1 MMLVNTLNE
10 KKFEF
15 NIELEATS
23 NKDKKFSIIL
33 NAETLSC
40 LSVTATNKTEIFKHS
55 FSNKFSIEEIK
66 KNKYMNMYD
75 NLEEICNEIKKITK
89 NNPPIIKENNKSLFI
104 IIPLPHD
111 KIKECTFELKEIE
124 RNEGDK
130 IEDMREI
137 IYEIKRENESL
148 KKEISDIK
156 FEYNELKK
164 VSDIQNNEITKLK
177 EQIAILL
184 EYHNKLK
191 EEEEKKLEIKIESSI
206 IKDNKEYKKAIKKWI
221 NSNKNIKA
229 ELLYKKSRDGDQIS
243 KFHELCDNKGP
254 TLTLF
259 QTEDGNIG
267 GIYTPLSWDNH
278 TGWKNDLDTFMFNLN
293 KSKKYKKLKNNFSI
307 YMTKDCSPWSYAFG
321 FSSTYQMNK
330 IEHGGI
336 NINKIYEN
344 GAEILPN
351 NNQEAKWF
359 DVVEVE
365 VFEINVNK

>member
-1 MMLVNTLNE
+1 
-10 KKFEF
+10 
-15 NIELEATS
+15 
-23 NKDKKFSIIL
+23 
-33 NAETLSC
+33 
-40 LSVTATNKTEIFKHS
+40 
-55 FSNKFSIEEIK
+55 
-66 KNKYMNMYD
+66 
-75 NLEEICNEIKKITK
+75 
-89 NNPPIIKENNKSLFI
+89 
-104 IIPLPHD
+104 
-111 KIKECTFELKEIE
+111 
-124 RNEGDK
+124 
-130 IEDMREI
+130 MREI

-191 EEEEKKLEIKIESSI
+191 IKEEEEEKKLEIKIESSI

-229 ELLYKKSRDGDQIS
+229 ELLFKKSRDGDQIS

-267 GIYTPLSWDNH
+267 GIYTPLNWDNH

-293 KSKKYKKLKNNFSI
+293 KSEKYKKLKNEDSI
-307 YMTKDCSPWSYAFG
+307 YVTKDYSPWTYAFG
-321 FSSTYQMNK
+321 FNSTYQMNK
-330 IEHGGI
+330 IEHQGI
-336 NINKIYEN
+336 CINDYYEN
-344 GAEILPN
+344 GAEILLN
-351 NNQEAKWF
+351 NSHETKWF
-359 DVVEVE
+359 NVVEVE
-365 VFEINVNK
+365 VFKINVN

>member
-1 MMLVNTLNE
+1 
-10 KKFEF
+10 
-15 NIELEATS
+15 
-23 NKDKKFSIIL
+23 
-33 NAETLSC
+33 
-40 LSVTATNKTEIFKHS
+40 
-55 FSNKFSIEEIK
+55 
-66 KNKYMNMYD
+66 MNMFD

-89 NNPPIIKENNKSLFI
+89 NNIPIIKENNNSLFI
-104 IIPLPHD
+104 IIYFQNN
-111 KIKECTFELKEIE
+111 KIKEFTFELKEIE

-137 IYEIKRENESL
+137 IYEIKKENESL
-148 KKEISDIK
+148 KKEISEIK
-156 FEYNELKK
+156 IEYNELKK

-267 GIYTPLSWDNH
+267 GIYAPLSWDNH
-278 TGWKNDLDTFMFNLN
+278 TGWKKDLDTFMFNLN
-293 KSKKYKKLKNNFSI
+293 KSEKYKKIKNDCSI
-307 YMTKDCSPWSYAFG
+307 YVTKDCSPWTYAFG
-321 FSSTYQMNK
+321 FNSTYQMNK
-330 IEHGGI
+330 IEHRGI
-336 NINKIYEN
+336 CINDYYEK
-344 GAEILPN
+344 GAEILSN
-351 NNQEAKWF
+351 NSHEAKWF
-359 DVVEVE
+359 NVVEVE
-365 VFEINVNK
+365 LFKINVN